1 MSSLLSPGVIIIVI
15 LFNFTAVRASIVA
28 PTPAFRKIINV
39 SVHRCGTIAILF
51 VIQIKPLTD
60 IPNILEGIV
69 AALRSLITFKSIFAG
84 FFGYTRANE
93 DKGILLTLIPFID
106 LR

>member
-15 LFNFTAVRASIVA
+15 LFNFTAMWAPIMA
-28 PTPAFRKIINV
+28 PTPAFREII
-39 SVHRCGTIAILF
+39 IDAICL
-51 VIQIKPLTD
+51 VIQIEPLTD